1 LAASFIVKGLSIYFD
16 FIVQQLVKRE
26 LKQRGD
32 FA

>member
-1 LAASFIVKGLSIYFD
+1 VKGLSIYFD